1 MEPLTPP
8 DGQPFPYAIGRL
20 FHDDRAVVALML
32 ARQRLIAREPA
43 GSSRRAL
50 VASNPGNS
58 LGLLE
63 VFSRNTAHELANA
76 GYQVHGLYGKELT
89 AGALRKAMVGP
100 DVVLWEGHH
109 NTLVKEWGFPSW
121 DEPLPPAL
129 VFLQSCL
136 ALQEDK
142 AQPLLTRGAVAVVG
156 SSTRIYSGSGGA
168 FALAYFNAL
177 LHDGQ
182 TLGGALRQA
191 KNFMT
196 CYAALKQKR
205 LGDQVARAGANHRAA
220 WAFTLWGDP
229 TLRLAPPKAPA
240 KALPAV

>member
-8 DGQPFPYAIGRL
+8 DGQPFRYAVGRL

-32 ARQRLIAREPA
+32 ARQRLIAERP
-43 GSSRRAL
+43 GPRRAL

-63 VFSRNTAHELANA
+63 AFSRNTARELANA
-76 GYQVHGLYGKELT
+76 GYQVHSLYGKELT
-89 AGALRKAMVGP
+89 AKALRQAMVGP

-109 NTLVKEWGFPSW
+109 NTLVNEWGLPSW

-168 FALAYFNAL
+168 FALAYMNAL
-177 LHDGQ
+177 L
-182 TLGGALRQA
+182 
-191 KNFMT
+191 
-196 CYAALKQKR
+196 Y
-205 LGDQVARAGANHRAA
+205 
-220 WAFTLWGDP
+220 
-229 TLRLAPPKAPA
+229 
-240 KALPAV
+240 